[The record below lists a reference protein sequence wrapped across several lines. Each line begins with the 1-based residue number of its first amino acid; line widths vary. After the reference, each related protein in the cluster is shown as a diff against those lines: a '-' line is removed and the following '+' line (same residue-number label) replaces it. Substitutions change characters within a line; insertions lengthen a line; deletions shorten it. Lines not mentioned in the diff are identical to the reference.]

1 MLLNFAMYFQ
11 CRKCNFRKAE
21 VKVAGGVF
29 SRTNDHL
36 KMEIN
41 KKSGR
46 KGLQRLNT
54 SAGHLK
60 QKCRQKTSNLS
71 LVRPKRV
78 KSLNNN
84 QNYLTAPK
92 KNSSDV
98 AELY

>member
-1 MLLNFAMYFQ
+1 MYFQ
-11 CRKCNFRKAE
+11 CRKYNFGKAE

-54 SAGHLK
+54 AQVIWNKS
-60 QKCRQKTSNLS
+60 
-71 LVRPKRV
+71 VV
-78 KSLNNN
+78 KKL
-84 QNYLTAPK
+84 QTYRLFGQRG
-92 KNSSDV
+92 
-98 AELY
+98 